1 MTVNVN
7 GSLMNAE
14 VPAMTPLSEHVTLTI
29 DEKAA
34 WALSA

>member
-1 MTVNVN
+1 
-7 GSLMNAE
+7 
-14 VPAMTPLSEHVTLTI
+14 VPAMTPLSEQVTLTI